1 LLDVAALSGGFLDA
15 PVQSSQSFRVIMNAM
30 AKPGQIGQLGGATPP
45 NGISVACGTLLLTL
59 CDADTKVHLAG
70 GMATQLIRDWLTFHT
85 GAQICDAAHADFAIG
100 TWQDVVP
107 LTQYSV
113 GTDQY
118 PDRSCS
124 LIVELPALT
133 NVGVRLTGPGIRHQI
148 NLSLPDIAPFQLNA
162 ALFPLGCDF
171 YFTAADRIAAMPRT
185 SKVEDV
191 LCM

>member
-1 LLDVAALSGGFLDA
+1 MEAAALSGGFLDA

-30 AKPGQIGQLGGATPP
+30 AKPGQIDTLIGATPP
-45 NGISVACGTLLLTL
+45 SGMSVACGTLLLTL

-85 GAQICDAAHADFAIG
+85 GAKICEAAEADFAVG
-100 TWQDVVP
+100 AWQDVIP
-107 LTQYSV
+107 LTQYAI

-124 LIVELPALT
+124 LIVELPTLA
-133 NVGVRLTGPGIRHQI
+133 NDGARLTGSGIQHQI
-148 NLSLPDIAPFQLNA
+148 HLSLPDIAPFQLNA

-171 YFTAADRIAAMPRT
+171 YFTADDRIAAMPRT
-185 SKVEDV
+185 TKVEDTS
-191 LCM
+191 CM